1 MATSLR
7 HLILTNIFH
16 KETKD
21 MSHISEEER
30 KRILNEKLEKI
41 REMYGY
47 MPHTAQVPGLA
58 YCHSM
63 RAPCSMATSPNAL
76 TWIR

>member
-30 KRILNEKLEKI
+30 KRILNEKLEKL

-58 YCHSM
+58 VLSQHV
-63 RAPCSMATSPNAL
+63 ATSRKAL
-76 TWIR
+76 SWAR